1 MAQCLSFLVKSICN
15 KITNPLFLFK
25 LGVAAPEITLSHST
39 LITPKSYG
47 EPMTITCSVPQLAYQ
62 ENDLQLYWIHNDT
75 NTQVSYSSSQNVYQD
90 NSSNIETRLE
100 IRNFNTD
107 VNGNYTCFAMNSNS
121 QFQQTIQFIGK

>member
-1 MAQCLSFLVKSICN
+1 
-15 KITNPLFLFK
+15 
-25 LGVAAPEITLSHST
+25 
-39 LITPKSYG
+39 
-47 EPMTITCSVPQLAYQ
+47 MTITCSVPQLAYQ

-121 QFQQTIQFIGK
+121 QFQQTIQFIGKY